1 MSIEFIE
8 RSLSEKVLK
17 ANLSYTRPFFRQIS
31 LVEELEGEFFI
42 CNYDVTNEIQLSIG
56 DASERDSSEALTI
69 KCLLTILGKLRI
81 LDC

>member
-17 ANLSYTRPFFRQIS
+17 ANLSYTRHFFRQIS
-31 LVEELEGEFFI
+31 FVEEFEGEFFI
-42 CNYDVTNEIQLSIG
+42 CSYDVRRKIELSIG
-56 DASERDSSEALTI
+56 DASGRDSSEALTI
-69 KCLLTILGKLRI
+69 NSLLTILGKLRI